1 MVVIDRNIQEALRN
15 AADAAG
21 SQSELA
27 RRAGIGKQHISKYIR
42 GDIKKMEKETWE
54 KLEPCILPYMKPG
67 FPGVE
72 EPRPCWGGD
81 AASPMEAKAVPVI
94 STAQAAGFDSTLEP
108 FDDYA
113 SSLEH
118 GEAPGFGDRTG
129 MLAIRISGDS
139 MTPWYPPGT
148 IVYINGREY
157 PSSGKRVIA
166 KLRNTGEVVFKIFY
180 RNRDKVMLLA
190 LDDSG
195 RNFVWEN
202 ENPDDNPFVW
212 IYPVRYSFRDENA
225 ADSEV
230 SLCGA
235 EPQWLARVRRFSGQT
250 QTL

>member
-27 RRAGIGKQHISKYIR
+27 RRAGIGKQHVSKYIR

-54 KLEPCILPYMKPG
+54 KLAPCILPYLKTD
-67 FPGVE
+67 FPGAE
-72 EPRPCWGGD
+72 EPRSLWGGKP
-81 AASPMEAKAVPVI
+81 AVPQEAGAIPVI

-118 GEAPGFGDRTG
+118 EEAPGFGDRTG
-129 MLAIRISGDS
+129 MLAVRISGDS

-180 RNRDKVMLLA
+180 RSRDKVMLLA
-190 LDDSG
+190 FDDTG
-195 RNFVWEN
+195 RNFVWGN

-212 IYPVRYSFRDENA
+212 IYPVRYSFRDEDA
-225 ADSEV
+225 VDSGFC
-230 SLCGA
+230 SPGS
-235 EPQWLARVRRFSGQT
+235 EPQWLIRVRRLAGQA